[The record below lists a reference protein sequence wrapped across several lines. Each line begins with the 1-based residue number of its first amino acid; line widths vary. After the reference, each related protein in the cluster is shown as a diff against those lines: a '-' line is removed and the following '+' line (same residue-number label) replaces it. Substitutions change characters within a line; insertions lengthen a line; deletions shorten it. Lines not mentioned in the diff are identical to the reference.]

1 MGLEF
6 LLIRGVRMNSSIN
19 FAGEG
24 AELGVT
30 IDESNH
36 LCGPQVHAVYTLVEE
51 HFVKSGEF
59 EQQ

>member
-1 MGLEF
+1 
-6 LLIRGVRMNSSIN
+6 MNSSIN